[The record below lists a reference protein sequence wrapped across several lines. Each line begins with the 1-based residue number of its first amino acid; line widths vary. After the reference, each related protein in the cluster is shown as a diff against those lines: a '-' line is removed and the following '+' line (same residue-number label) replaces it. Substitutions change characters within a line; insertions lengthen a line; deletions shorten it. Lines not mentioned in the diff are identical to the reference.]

1 MENEIIQYGSVI
13 AGLLAIITLIIR
25 ELFAFLKTKNNGSGL
40 NSQILRELQVMN
52 QNHLHSLQ
60 EAINSGND
68 RLIDT
73 IHKDNTKIIEALGE
87 IKGALRR

>member
-25 ELFAFLKTKNNGSGL
+25 ELFAFLKTKNNGNGL
-40 NSQILRELQVMN
+40 SNQILRELQIMN

-60 EAINSGND
+60 EAINNGTD

-87 IKGALRR
+87 IKGTLRR